1 MKNRK
6 LDGLVY
12 SSDFGRACPLCSQPA
27 DQCRCKEQANQGLQS
42 SPFKDGII
50 RVERQ
55 TKKRAGQT
63 VTVIRG
69 ASLPSSELKALA
81 KSLRKV
87 CASGGTI
94 KDGNIE
100 IQGDHAEL
108 LIKELQ
114 SLGFSAKRSGG

>member
-1 MKNRK
+1 MKNRNP
-6 LDGLVY
+6 DGLVY
-12 SSDFGRACPLCSQPA
+12 SSDFGRACPECSQPI
-27 DQCRCKEQANQGLQS
+27 DQCRCKQRTSQSAQS

-81 KSLRKV
+81 QSLRKA
-87 CASGGTI
+87 CASGGTV

-114 SLGFSAKRSGG
+114 NLGFSAKRSGG

>member
-12 SSDFGRACPLCSQPA
+12 SSDFGRACPACSQPIS
-27 DQCRCKEQANQGLQS
+27 QCSCKEQANQQAQY

-55 TKKRAGQT
+55 TKKRAGQI

-69 ASLPSSELKALA
+69 ASLPASELKALA
-81 KSLRKV
+81 KTLRKA

-114 SLGFSAKRSGG
+114 NLGFSAKRSGG